1 MDEHCWK
8 GNGNMQK
15 YQRIKEQIEQADAIL
30 VSASNGFS
38 IAEGLHIF
46 ADDAEFQSLFG
57 VFKARYG
64 IRSILQGLCL
74 PRKHAGLFMR
84 VC

>member
-1 MDEHCWK
+1 
-8 GNGNMQK
+8 MQK

-38 IAEGLHIF
+38 IAEGLHILQTMQNF
-46 ADDAEFQSLFG
+46 NPCLA

-74 PRKHAGLFMR
+74 PRKHAGLLCS